1 LELHRFRLTT
11 KRLFDRMNGMIER
24 FKEVISSLENIET
37 TFLEKVDFCDAL
49 DLAIRIKSMSEAVYL
64 GVLAEIE
71 VNDFANSLGFRTAAD
86 AAAARS
92 GERRGSTKR
101 DVELAKGIKAQSALS
116 DAFGNGDITRSK
128 AAEILR
134 AEGATEEEQRAL
146 IESAKTES
154 TSKLHR
160 RVEDFRAEHG
170 QEPPKVKNSLTI
182 SRNDSGGTI
191 SASLEP
197 VRLNTVEIAL
207 DMAIKKLGLPKDI
220 PYDERRA
227 EGLAAICRFFI
238 EHVENASTVR
248 GSKPHVSVIIDL
260 ATLEG
265 RANRPS
271 RLENGQYI
279 TGEAARQMCCDAGI
293 TRIVTDPRS
302 QPLDVGT
309 QGSGFTVAMSKAII
323 VRDKHCVHEGCE
335 APPWACEIH
344 HKHHRVDRGKHSVEN
359 GELRCWYHHDHQ
371 HAQDAHQKR
380 QHGTYANAA

>member
-1 LELHRFRLTT
+1 
-11 KRLFDRMNGMIER
+11 MIER
-24 FKEVISSLENIET
+24 LKEVIASLERVDTTLIET
-37 TFLEKVDFCDAL
+37 ADICEAL
-49 DLAIRIKSMSEAVYL
+49 DLSIRIKSMSEAVYL

-71 VNDFANSLGFRTAAD
+71 VNNFANSLGFRTAAD
-86 AAAARS
+86 AASARS

-101 DVELAKGIKAQSALS
+101 DVDLAKGNKAQPALS
-116 DAFGNGDITRSK
+116 DAFGNGDLTKSK

-146 IESAKTES
+146 IEAAKTES

-191 SASLEP
+191 SASLET

-220 PYDERRA
+220 PYEERRA

-238 EHVENASTVR
+238 EHVNNASTVR

-309 QGSGFTVAMSKAII
+309 QGSGFTVAMSRAII
-323 VRDKHCVHEGCE
+323 ARDKHCVHEGCE

-371 HAQDAHQKR
+371 HAQDAHQKQ

>member
-1 LELHRFRLTT
+1 
-11 KRLFDRMNGMIER
+11 MIER
-24 FKEVISSLENIET
+24 FKDVVASLERINPSL
-37 TFLEKVDFCDAL
+37 LEVVDLGEAL

-71 VNDFANSLGFRTAAD
+71 VNDFANSLGFRTAVD
-86 AAAARS
+86 AAAAKS
-92 GERRGSTKR
+92 GERRGSAKR
-101 DVELAKGIKAQSALS
+101 DVDLAKGIKAQSALS
-116 DAFGNGDITRSK
+116 DAFGSGDITRSI

-146 IESAKTES
+146 IEAAKTES
-154 TSKLHR
+154 TAKLHR
-160 RVEDFRAEHG
+160 RVEDFRSEHG

-238 EHVENASTVR
+238 EHVNNASTVR

-309 QGSGFTVAMSKAII
+309 QGSGFTVAMSRAII
-323 VRDKHCVHEGCE
+323 ARDKHCVHEGCE
-335 APPWACEIH
+335 APPWACGFSEGAKRSRLRQIH

-371 HAQDAHQKR
+371 HAQDTHQKQ

>member
-1 LELHRFRLTT
+1 LTT
-11 KRLFDRMNGMIER
+11 KRLFDRILEMIER
-24 FKEVISSLENIET
+24 FNEVIACLEHVNT
-37 TFLEKVDFCDAL
+37 TLLEKTDFCIAL

-86 AAAARS
+86 AVAAKS

-101 DVELAKGIKAQSALS
+101 DVDLAKGIKAQSALS

-146 IESAKTES
+146 IEAAKTES

-160 RVEDFRAEHG
+160 RVEDFRAAHG

-207 DMAIKKLGLPKDI
+207 DLAIRKLGLPKDI

-238 EHVENASTVR
+238 EHVNNASSVR

-279 TGEAARQMCCDAGI
+279 TGEAARQMCCDAGV

-309 QGSGFTVAMSKAII
+309 QGSGFTVAMSRAII
-323 VRDKHCVHEGCE
+323 ARDKHCVHEGCE

-344 HKHHRVDRGKHSVEN
+344 HKHHRADQGKHSVEN

>member
-1 LELHRFRLTT
+1 
-11 KRLFDRMNGMIER
+11 MIER
-24 FKEVISSLENIET
+24 FNEVIACLEHVNT
-37 TFLEKVDFCDAL
+37 TLLEKTDFCIAL

-86 AAAARS
+86 AVAAKS

-101 DVELAKGIKAQSALS
+101 DVDLAKGIKAQSALS

-146 IESAKTES
+146 IEAAKTES

-160 RVEDFRAEHG
+160 RVEDFRAAHG

-207 DMAIKKLGLPKDI
+207 DLAIRKLGLPKDI

-238 EHVENASTVR
+238 EHVNNASSVR
-248 GSKPHVSVIIDL
+248 GSNPTCRSSLISPPSKDEPIDRRGLRTGNTSPVKQPDKCVAMLESPESLPIHGRNHSTSAHKAPGSPSPCLEQSSLETNTVSTKDAKPHR
-260 ATLEG
+260 G
-265 RANRPS
+265 RARFTTNTTEPTKANTQS
-271 RLENGQYI
+271 KTVN
-279 TGEAARQMCCDAGI
+279 
-293 TRIVTDPRS
+293 S
-302 QPLDVGT
+302 DVGT
-309 QGSGFTVAMSKAII
+309 TTII
-323 VRDKHCVHEGCE
+323 NTPKTHTKNDNTEPTPT
-335 APPWACEIH
+335 PPKPIPM
-344 HKHHRVDRGKHSVEN
+344 RI
-359 GELRCWYHHDHQ
+359 
-371 HAQDAHQKR
+371 
-380 QHGTYANAA
+380 

>member
-1 LELHRFRLTT
+1 MFDTIDNMITRLKAVLECLELVDTT
-11 KRLFDRMNGMIER
+11 K
-24 FKEVISSLENIET
+24 LEIIDLGE
-37 TFLEKVDFCDAL
+37 AL
-49 DLAIRIKSMSEAVYL
+49 NLAIRMKSMSEAVYL

-71 VNDFANSLGFRTAAD
+71 VNDYANSLGFRTAAD
-86 AAAARS
+86 AVAAKS
-92 GERRGSTKR
+92 GERRGSAKR
-101 DVELAKGIKAQSALS
+101 DVELAKDIKAQPALS
-116 DAFGNGDITRSK
+116 EAFGSGDLTRSK

-146 IESAKTES
+146 IEAAKTES

-238 EHVENASTVR
+238 EHVNNASTVR

-309 QGSGFTVAMSKAII
+309 QGSGFTVAMSRAII
-323 VRDKHCVHEGCE
+323 ARDKHCVHEGCE
-335 APPWACEIH
+335 APPWACGFREGAKRSRIRQIH

-359 GELRCWYHHDHQ
+359 GELRCWYHHDQQ
-371 HAQDAHQKR
+371 HAQDAHQKQ

>member
-1 LELHRFRLTT
+1 
-11 KRLFDRMNGMIER
+11 MIDL
-24 FKEVISSLENIET
+24 FKEVISRLECVNPSA
-37 TFLEKVDFCDAL
+37 LEVGELVDAL
-49 DLAIRIKSMSEAVYL
+49 DLTIRIKSMSEALYL

-71 VNDFANSLGFRTAAD
+71 VNNLANSLGFRTAVD

-92 GERRGSTKR
+92 GERRGTSKR
-101 DVELAKGIKAQSALS
+101 DVELAKGIKAQPALS
-116 DAFGNGDITRSK
+116 DAFGKGAITRSK

-134 AEGATEEEQRAL
+134 AEGATEEEQCAL
-146 IESAKTES
+146 IEAAKTES

-160 RVEDFRAEHG
+160 RVEDFRSEHG

-207 DMAIKKLGLPKDI
+207 DIAIKKLGLPKDI

-238 EHVENASTVR
+238 EHVDNASTVR

-293 TRIVTDPRS
+293 TRIITDPRS

-309 QGSGFTVAMSKAII
+309 QGSGFTVAMSRAII
-323 VRDKHCVHEGCE
+323 ARDKHCVHEGCE

-344 HKHHRVDRGKHSVEN
+344 HKHHRVDRGKHSVDN
-359 GELRCWYHHDHQ
+359 GELRCWYHHDYQ
-371 HAQDAHQKR
+371 HAQDAQQKR
-380 QHGTYANAA
+380 QYGTYANAA

>member
-1 LELHRFRLTT
+1 LTS
-11 KRLFDRMNGMIER
+11 KRLFDRLVVMIER
-24 FKEVISSLENIET
+24 FKEVIACLEHVNT
-37 TFLEKVDFCDAL
+37 TLLEKTDFCDAL

-86 AAAARS
+86 AVAAKS

-101 DVELAKGIKAQSALS
+101 DVDLAKGIKAQSALS
-116 DAFGNGDITRSK
+116 DAFGSGDITRSK

-146 IESAKTES
+146 IEAAKTES

-182 SRNDSGGTI
+182 SKNDSGGTI

-197 VRLNTVEIAL
+197 VRLHTVEIAL
-207 DMAIKKLGLPKDI
+207 EMAIKKLGLPKDI

-238 EHVENASTVR
+238 EHVDNASTVR

-265 RANRPS
+265 RANKPS

-309 QGSGFTVAMSKAII
+309 QGSGFTVAMSRAII
-323 VRDKHCVHEGCE
+323 ARDKHCVHEGCE

-344 HKHHRVDRGKHSVEN
+344 HKHHRVDQGKHSVDN

-371 HAQDAHQKR
+371 HTQDALQKR